1 MEFSNKLDS
10 HQKKATLAQQIFN
23 YTKLTKKEPEIS
35 SFDFQP
41 PHGISEII
49 TCIEVID
56 QSRSRYEEKNFNRR
70 VEAIDFIE
78 FQIIDQIDWLLQ
90 KTDQPN
96 ELILLKGRAEK
107 IKHHLEE
114 INVELFQRL
123 RESIRNKSFTG
134 KGFKSLINEYVDLHT
149 DLKEHHE
156 EEGYDNLDIFINELT
171 SFQPIPEQTRE
182 LEAEMVFYQKTPARI
197 IFEIAE
203 EYQFTEDDVFF
214 DLGSGLGQ
222 AAILVNLLSGVTV
235 YGVEF
240 EPAFCDYA
248 RACTDQ
254 LNLPDVTF
262 INEDARK
269 ADYSKGT
276 VFFMYTPF
284 KGGILQEVL
293 EVLRKE
299 SLSRKI
305 KIFTYGPCTAQV
317 ALECWLDFSG
327 DDANSIYSLGVFS
340 SR

>member
-1 MEFSNKLDS
+1 
-10 HQKKATLAQQIFN
+10 LA
-23 YTKLTKKEPEIS
+23 KKEPGIN
-35 SFDFQP
+35 SFHFQP
-41 PHGISEII
+41 PNGIAGII
-49 TCIEVID
+49 QCIEAID
-56 QSRSRYEEKNFNRR
+56 QGPLLYEEKNFNSRT
-70 VEAIDFIE
+70 EAIDFIE
-78 FQIIDQIDWLLQ
+78 FQIIDQIEWLLQ

-96 ELILLKGRAEK
+96 ELILLKDRAVK
-107 IKHHLEE
+107 IKHELEE
-114 INVELFQRL
+114 INAELFQRL

-134 KGFKSLINEYVDLHT
+134 KTFKSLINEYVDFRT
-149 DLKEHHE
+149 DLKEHYE

-171 SFQPIPEQTRE
+171 SFRPIPEQTRK

-197 IFEIAE
+197 IFELAE

-214 DLGSGLGQ
+214 DMGSGLGQ
-222 AAILVNLLSGVTV
+222 AAILVNLLTGITAH
-235 YGVEF
+235 GVEF

-248 RACTDQ
+248 KACTEQ

-262 INEDARK
+262 INADARK

>member
-1 MEFSNKLDS
+1 M
-10 HQKKATLAQQIFN
+10 
-23 YTKLTKKEPEIS
+23 TKKEPEIS

-41 PHGISEII
+41 PNGIAGII
-49 TCIEVID
+49 SCIEAID
-56 QSRSRYEEKNFNRR
+56 KSPVLYEEKNFDSR
-70 VEAIDFIE
+70 VEAIDFIA
-78 FQIIDQIDWLLQ
+78 FQIIDQVDWLLQ

-96 ELILLKGRAEK
+96 ELISLKDRAVK
-107 IKHHLEE
+107 IKHQLEE

-123 RESIRNKSFTG
+123 RENIRNKSFTG
-134 KGFKSLINEYVDLHT
+134 KSFKSLINEYVDLHAR
-149 DLKEHHE
+149 LNEHDE
-156 EEGYDNLDIFINELT
+156 KEGYDNLDIFINELI
-171 SFQPIPEQTRE
+171 SFQPIPEQTME
-182 LEAEMVFYQKTPARI
+182 LEPEMVFYQKTPARI
-197 IFEIAE
+197 IFELAE
-203 EYQFTEDDVFF
+203 KSKFTKEDVFF

-222 AAILVNLLSGVTV
+222 AAILLNLLSGVRA

-240 EPAFCDYA
+240 DPAFCDYA
-248 RACTDQ
+248 TACAEQ

-262 INEDARK
+262 INADARK

-305 KIFTYGPCTAQV
+305 KIFTYGPCTAEV
-317 ALECWLDFSG
+317 ALQGWLDFSG
-327 DDANSIYSLGVFS
+327 DDANSIYSLGIFS